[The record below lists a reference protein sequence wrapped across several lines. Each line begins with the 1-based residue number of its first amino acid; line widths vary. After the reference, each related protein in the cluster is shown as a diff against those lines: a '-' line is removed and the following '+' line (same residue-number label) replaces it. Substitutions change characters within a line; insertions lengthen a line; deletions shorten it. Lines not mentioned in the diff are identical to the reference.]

1 MEKET
6 LISELT
12 TRIGETPL
20 SERSLQEYAEAILPT
35 VPTEGEIPQS
45 FWDTHVKI
53 LSSIGGQ
60 LRHDNKSAIE
70 NFRTTWEKEHQT
82 KPAASVTPPASTTPP
97 TPPTGFEEIMRKLL
111 EEQGRAQNEKLAEL
125 QKSYETSS
133 TVIQQLQE
141 KLANK
146 ERQEREA
153 AQKSAVVTAVKKLGD
168 VNEAVLDLTL
178 SQLQITE
185 STTIEQL
192 VESAKAIYGKEYK
205 RFFGDAAVPFKGAGE
220 EERDKTNVDSYIAKM
235 KERQASD
242 KARLEE
248 QRKTLL

>member
-1 MEKET
+1 
-6 LISELT
+6 
-12 TRIGETPL
+12 
-20 SERSLQEYAEAILPT
+20 
-35 VPTEGEIPQS
+35 
-45 FWDTHVKI
+45 
-53 LSSIGGQ
+53 
-60 LRHDNKSAIE
+60 
-70 NFRTTWEKEHQT
+70 
-82 KPAASVTPPASTTPP
+82 
-97 TPPTGFEEIMRKLL
+97 MRKLL